1 MDSIRIL
8 STKKLLDNQKQLLMQ
23 ANINLVEEDF
33 IATQTVNFSFESLHD
48 YSIITSQNAVKSL
61 LSHQNISQI
70 KQKKCFCVGIKT
82 KIALEKEGFEIVVYT
97 DYAAVLATIITNQY
111 SQCSFTFFCGNLR
124 RDALPEALHLA
135 GITLQEIRV
144 YETKLV
150 PHKILSTVNGILFFS
165 PSGVESYL
173 QQNTISNEMCFC
185 IGSTTAEALQ
195 SITKQIVIS
204 KPPTVEKTIES
215 CLHFYSNQLIDTDK
229 K

>member
-8 STKKLLDNQKQLLMQ
+8 STKKLLENQKQLLKQ
-23 ANINLVEEDF
+23 ANIHLVEEDF
-33 IATQTVNFSFESLHD
+33 IATQAKKFTFESLHE

-61 LSHQNISQI
+61 LLHENLPQI

-111 SQCSFTFFCGNLR
+111 SQSSFTFFSGNLR
-124 RDALPEALHLA
+124 KDALPEALQLA
-135 GITLQEIRV
+135 GIPMQEITV
-144 YETKLV
+144 YETNLV
-150 PHKILSTVNGILFFS
+150 SHRITPKVNGILFFS

-173 QQNTISNEMCFC
+173 QKNTISNELCFC

-195 SITKQIVIS
+195 PITKQIVIS

-215 CLHFYSNQLIDTDK
+215 CLHFYSNQLINTDK